1 MIKKKLKRIFS
12 AFMAAALILQ
22 MCGTDTVAVK
32 AETVSGSQN
41 ANLDFENGLTGWTTT
56 GTVTVETGGESG

>member
-1 MIKKKLKRIFS
+1 
-12 AFMAAALILQ
+12 MAAALILQ